1 MARAYFCAYHSY
13 RELMELLTDE
23 ECGRL
28 FKAALLYS
36 MSGKDSLECLG
47 NERFIWTMIRGTIE
61 RDKEKYEMR
70 CEINRINGMKG
81 GRPREE
87 NRSVANG
94 SEKSQEKEKGERE
107 G

>member
-13 RELMELLTDE
+13 LELVELLTDE

-28 FKAALLYS
+28 FKAALQYS
-36 MSGKDSLECLG
+36 KSGENNLECQG
-47 NERFIWTMIRGTIE
+47 NERFIWPTIKGTIE
-61 RDKEKYEMR
+61 RDKEKYEKR

-94 SEKSQEKEKGERE
+94 SEKR
-107 G
+107 